1 LLKIDAS
8 GLNFGE
14 LWAQRSAIKF
24 TPSGGTIR
32 IRAENLE
39 DYIQFSVEDTGSG
52 MSEDEMSHLFDRFW
66 QAKKTA
72 RMGTGLGL
80 FIVKGIVEGHGGRV
94 WVESRLGVGS
104 IFYFT
109 LPTSLP

>member
-1 LLKIDAS
+1 MDIEPGSTDPHEHSNHVTAWIAQAAK
-8 GLNFGE
+8 GLSSEQSLQLFE
-14 LWAQRSAIKF
+14 LAMTAM
-24 TPSGGTIR
+24 
-32 IRAENLE
+32 EY
-39 DYIQFSVEDTGSG
+39 D
-52 MSEDEMSHLFDRFW
+52 MSHLFDRFW